1 MFVRGGNVNP
11 GYGLYFAGNYGYYWS
26 SVGSNIGSDIAYG
39 LGFGSDNVNPSRNY
53 SRDLGQSV
61 RCVALGG

>member
-1 MFVRGGNVNP
+1 MFVRGGYVSP
-11 GYGLYFAGNYGYYWS
+11 GYYLYDAGNLGNYWS
-26 SVGSNIGSDIAYG
+26 SVGSNISSDSAYG

>member
-1 MFVRGGNVNP
+1 MFVRGGGVDP
-11 GYGLYFAGNYGYYWS
+11 GGYLNLAGYYGHYWS
-26 SVGSNIGSDIAYG
+26 SVSSNIGSDSAYG

-53 SRDLGQSV
+53 IRYLGFSV

>member
-11 GYGLYFAGNYGYYWS
+11 GTSLNSAGYYGFYWS

-53 SRDLGQSV
+53 SRDLGLSV